1 MNLFSKG
8 KDEYISHHRRSAQ
21 LHLIQNNGFFSH
33 QTLGQFYVMSGFHCE
48 YETNINLID
57 IKAARIQQLFDLQQ
71 QS

>member
-33 QTLGQFYVMSGFHCE
+33 QTLDQFYVMSGFHCE

-57 IKAARIQQLFDLQQ
+57 IKAAKIQQ
-71 QS
+71 